1 MACVRGT
8 GRYVLQLAEMM
19 VFRDQENIALGC
31 PLKTSSDDNYNQG
44 ARQTSFLVDGAL
56 PYLMHSPGKK
66 TTAYFTRLE
75 EGTVANFT
83 VDLGGVFPV
92 NRLRMHSMDVSD
104 TVPQANR
111 ANFAFPQHLILEGAL
126 QPDFADARVLCEY
139 VQKSMYDVSSIV
151 QRVLLSSHA
160 AICVFPCRAAD
171 TLIRLR

>member
-1 MACVRGT
+1 MA
-8 GRYVLQLAEMM
+8 
-19 VFRDQENIALGC
+19 
-31 PLKTSSDDNYNQG
+31 
-44 ARQTSFLVDGAL
+44 
-56 PYLMHSPGKK
+56 
-66 TTAYFTRLE
+66 
-75 EGTVANFT
+75 VANFT

-151 QRVLLSSHA
+151 QRA
-160 AICVFPCRAAD
+160 FC
-171 TLIRLR
+171 